1 MAIGEDKTARLRKML
16 LPAAA
21 GVIGAGAG
29 LALTSKR
36 RLRDAVPN
44 LDQLGMGDLVDD
56 LRGRLDSA
64 MGRSNSSAR
73 TTQHLEADEYERRRR
88 EREQHRNQRRARR

>member
-44 LDQLGMGDLVDD
+44 QLGMGDLVDD

-73 TTQHLEADEYERRRR
+73 TTQHLESDEYERRRR